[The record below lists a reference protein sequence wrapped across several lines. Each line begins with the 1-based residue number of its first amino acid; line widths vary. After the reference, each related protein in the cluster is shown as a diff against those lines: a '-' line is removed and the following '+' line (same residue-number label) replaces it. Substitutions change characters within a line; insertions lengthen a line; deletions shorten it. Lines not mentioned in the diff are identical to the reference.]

1 MGALRQSTRAV
12 VERQG
17 SGIILNGGL
26 CLFRRRE
33 AMGFAHF
40 PKGSQGDGDGY
51 AQGPENLGAV
61 GVVIGGGKFLPHVL
75 FPFGRLLA
83 LLER

>member
-1 MGALRQSTRAV
+1 
-12 VERQG
+12 
-17 SGIILNGGL
+17 
-26 CLFRRRE
+26 
-33 AMGFAHF
+33 MGFAHF

>member
-1 MGALRQSTRAV
+1 
-12 VERQG
+12 
-17 SGIILNGGL
+17 
-26 CLFRRRE
+26 
-33 AMGFAHF
+33 MGFAHL
-40 PKGSQGDGDGY
+40 PQCRQGDGNGD
-51 AQGPENLGAV
+51 AQGPENLGTV

>member
-1 MGALRQSTRAV
+1 
-12 VERQG
+12 
-17 SGIILNGGL
+17 
-26 CLFRRRE
+26 
-33 AMGFAHF
+33 MGFAHF
-40 PKGSQGDGDGY
+40 PQRGQCDGDCD

-61 GVVIGGGKFLPHVL
+61 GVVIGCGKFLPHVL